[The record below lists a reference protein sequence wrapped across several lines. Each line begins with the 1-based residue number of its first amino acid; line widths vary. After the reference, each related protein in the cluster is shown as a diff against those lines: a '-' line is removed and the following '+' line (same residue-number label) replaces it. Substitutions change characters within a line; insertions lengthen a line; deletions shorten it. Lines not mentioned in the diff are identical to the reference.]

1 MGIARTITRNAFY
14 IALSQVTQ
22 KLVHVVF
29 VAVAARL
36 LGAQGYGE
44 FLLVSTM
51 VLVTTT
57 FANFGIRPLIVRM
70 MSREKER
77 TEELLSNVL
86 AVRIVLAIG
95 AYGILLA
102 FVHLV
107 SYSAEMRVLTTIA
120 GTAILF
126 HAIRDSLE
134 AVLIAHER
142 MKLLG
147 VISALAA
154 FIATVIG
161 IAILWLGFGLRWLF
175 VTNVAVEAFFVAV
188 MAGLIWRRIAR
199 FSPRFEPV
207 VVKALIIGCLPFLL
221 AFLLGFMD
229 TKVDILMLSL
239 LKGPLDADLAIGYYG
254 PAHTILLAVMLLP
267 RSLNQVLIPV
277 VSRKIYVE
285 QAVVRDVVEK
295 ATKVVILTVSF
306 PVILLTTLFSQE
318 IVGILFGPQYSPTA
332 DALAILGWAYGFYAL
347 NLPSHSVLGST
358 KEMRY
363 FLPVLGG
370 SFLLNVALNF
380 LLIPRYSYLGA
391 AMGSVIVLALGF
403 FCRFYFLNRILDM
416 RLSASRAYV
425 KLFLILFLTL
435 AVGYVVRR
443 HLPWVVAA
451 VVIALVYGALLYAF
465 RAVAPEEWRF
475 VVGLVSTKLGHGAAR
490 EATARREG
498 DGGTGAEFA
507 ATAAESRVEREAV
520 ASAGAL
526 EDRCRRG

>member
-51 VLVTTT
+51 VLVTTV

-70 MSREKER
+70 ISREKER
-77 TEELLSNVL
+77 TGELLSNVL
-86 AVRIVLAIG
+86 AVRTVLALC
-95 AYGILLA
+95 AYGIVNA

-107 SYSAEMRVLTTIA
+107 SYAPEVRVLTAIA
-120 GTAILF
+120 GTAILL
-126 HAIRDSLE
+126 HVIRDSFD
-134 AVLIAHER
+134 AVLIAHQR

-147 VISALAA
+147 AMAALAA
-154 FIATVIG
+154 FTATVVG

-175 VTNVAVEAFFVAV
+175 VTNIGVEALFVAV

-199 FSPRFEPV
+199 FRPKFEPV
-207 VVKALIIGCLPFLL
+207 VVKALVIGCVPFLL

-239 LKGPLDADLAIGYYG
+239 LKGPVDSDLAIGYYG
-254 PAHTILLAVMLLP
+254 PAHTILMAVMLLP

-277 VSRKIYVE
+277 VSQKIYVE
-285 QAVVRDVVEK
+285 QDVVRDVVEK
-295 ATKVVILTVSF
+295 ATKFVILTVSF
-306 PVILLTTLFSQE
+306 PVILLTTMFSHE
-318 IVGILFGPQYSPTA
+318 IVGMLFGPQYRPTA
-332 DALAILGWAYGFYAL
+332 GALAILGWAYGFYAL
-347 NLPSHSVLGST
+347 NLPSHSILGST

-363 FLPVLGG
+363 FLPLLGG
-370 SFLLNVALNF
+370 SFLLNVTLNF

-403 FCRFYFLNRILDM
+403 FGRFYFLHKILDM
-416 RLSASRAYV
+416 RLSAARPYV

-435 AVGYVVRR
+435 VVGYVVRR

-475 VVGLVSTKLGHGAAR
+475 VVGLVSTKLGNRGAR
-490 EATARREG
+490 ETTARREG
-498 DGGTGAEFA
+498 DGGTGAELA
-507 ATAAESRVEREAV
+507 ATGAESRVETEAV